1 MSTHPGRTS
10 YHHGDLRNALV
21 EEALRLIA
29 RRGVESFSL
38 REAARSLGVSPTAA
52 YRHFADKDALL
63 GAVASEGFARLAAAM
78 EQAVARLKA
87 PPGSAARAAAAM
99 LAVGEAYVD
108 FALRHPSHFRV
119 MFGPWLKRSADC
131 EPDPSS
137 TGKNAYQLLIDALD
151 ALVASGAIRPEA
163 RAGAEIGAW
172 TGVHGFASLAMDGT
186 LDLPP
191 REQAAALRQSLR
203 TYLLGLGVDPALLAR
218 PELVDTRPKKL
229 RCRT

>member
-1 MSTHPGRTS
+1 MNTHPGRAT

-38 REAARSLGVSPTAA
+38 REAARALGVSPTAA
-52 YRHFADKDALL
+52 YRHFADKDSLL
-63 GAVASEGFARLAAAM
+63 GAVAGEGFARLATAM
-78 EQAVARLKA
+78 ERAVSRLEA
-87 PPGSAARAAAAM
+87 PAGSPAHAVAAM

-119 MFGPWLKRSADC
+119 MFGPWLKEAADC
-131 EPDPSS
+131 EPGVGPS
-137 TGKNAYQLLIDALD
+137 GKGAYQLLTDALD
-151 ALVASGAIRPEA
+151 ALVASGAVTAEA

-172 TGVHGFASLAMDGT
+172 AGVHGFASLAMDGT

-191 REQAAALRQSLR
+191 RERDAALRQALR
-203 TYLLGLGVDPALLAR
+203 TFLLGLGVDPALLAR
-218 PELVDTRPKKL
+218 PEPVDARPSKL
-229 RCRT
+229 RCKT